1 MWLVGWDLCS
11 NALTHIGFVSGTD
24 LRAWAIGTDL
34 AGIHPD
40 HTREMA
46 YMLKQVGGDDNLL

>member
-1 MWLVGWDLCS
+1 MRVVGWDLRS
-11 NALTHIGFVSGTD
+11 NARTHIGFVSGGD

-40 HTREMA
+40 HTWEMA
-46 YMLKQVGGDDNLL
+46 HMLKQVGGDDNLL